1 MKQKT
6 IKGVI
11 KRKVLVV
18 EYFQLVCC
26 SLLLLIFL
34 FAFAIV
40 TDLVDTATS
49 VGLILSRLAL
59 IISILAFIILIVAM
73 LVGIIDSFKK
83 EGIEEEIILNV
94 TGGGGL

>member
-26 SLLLLIFL
+26 SFLLLIFL
-34 FAFAIV
+34 FAIV
-40 TDLVDTATS
+40 TMTNTEYLNLDGT
-49 VGLILSRLAL
+49 VGLLAL
-59 IISILAFIILIVAM
+59 IISILALIISMVVM

-83 EGIEEEIILNV
+83 EEIEEEIILNV

>member
-1 MKQKT
+1 MKQKK

-26 SLLLLIFL
+26 SLLLLML
-34 FAFAIV
+34 LFAIV
-40 TDLVDTATS
+40 TMTNTEYLNLDGT
-49 VGLILSRLAL
+49 VGSFAL
-59 IISILAFIILIVAM
+59 IISILALIMSMVVM

-83 EGIEEEIILNV
+83 EEIEEEIILNV